1 MPICALIWLD
11 ILMPYHEP
19 MLDCM
24 CNKGAATQQK
34 QIWLTSYHY
43 RSTQFLS
50 AALPSAH
57 LLTDG
62 AQIAGNVALAQQ
74 KWAQSAGYYQKA
86 MQLAPAF
93 SFAGANRT
101 LALYAGGQTNEAM
114 REMRCAC
121 LIPFASMSA
130 LLSPLKDQRH
140 VYCCHHCTE
149 PGAPHLAGHRW
160 AAATRS

>member
-1 MPICALIWLD
+1 MET
-11 ILMPYHEP
+11 MV
-19 MLDCM
+19 DCM
-24 CNKGAATQQK
+24 CNQGAVTQQK

-43 RSTQFLS
+43 RSTQ
-50 AALPSAH
+50 ALLAVLPAAH

-62 AQIAGNVALAQQ
+62 AQCAGNVALAQQ
-74 KWAQSAGYYQKA
+74 KWAESAGYYQKA

-121 LIPFASMSA
+121 SIPFSNMSA
-130 LLSPLKDQRH
+130 LSSPLK
-140 VYCCHHCTE
+140 E
-149 PGAPHLAGHRW
+149 
-160 AAATRS
+160 